1 MKTNTKQDIILF
13 EEMASNAHVALNI
26 MQYDG
31 WILKFSEGHT
41 NRANSVSMIYPSTIS
56 VNEKIQNC
64 EKIYSEQNLPCVF
77 KLTDGDEQMMKLLIE
92 RGYKEVTPSDVM
104 VREIDDITMPEGDIT
119 FYNKPVEEWL
129 CAYFEYEGF
138 GQKSQTTYR
147 RMLDKLCIK
156 TDYLASPRTRCT
168 SSAASRNTRPFS
180 PPRTDATSA
189 RPRSL
194 WASTRRRSATAS
206 A

>member
-1 MKTNTKQDIILF
+1 MKNNNKQVIILF

-77 KLTDGDEQMMKLLIE
+77 KLTDGDDQMIKLITSV
-92 RGYKEVTPSDVM
+92 GVT
-104 VREIDDITMPEGDIT
+104 
-119 FYNKPVEEWL
+119 
-129 CAYFEYEGF
+129 
-138 GQKSQTTYR
+138 
-147 RMLDKLCIK
+147 
-156 TDYLASPRTRCT
+156 
-168 SSAASRNTRPFS
+168 
-180 PPRTDATSA
+180 
-189 RPRSL
+189 SL
-194 WASTRRRSATAS
+194 
-206 A
+206 